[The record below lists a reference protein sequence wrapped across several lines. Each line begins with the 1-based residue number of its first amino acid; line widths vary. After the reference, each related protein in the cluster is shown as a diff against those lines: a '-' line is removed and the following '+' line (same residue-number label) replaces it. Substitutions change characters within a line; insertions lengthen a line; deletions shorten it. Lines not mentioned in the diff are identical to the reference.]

1 MLEERPHPADRL
13 AKEVPRDVAIAA
25 TNRDLRSEV
34 VGGGFREDL
43 LLPSEVLTIEILPQR
58 LRAGDIAVLAAHFN
72 RLLSVCLGLPP
83 LAITP
88 EVAARWS
95 PTALLAQREPRN
107 LVERLADPRRSVSGA
122 MPVGGEP
129 LPLSLR

>member
-1 MLEERPHPADRL
+1 M
-13 AKEVPRDVAIAA
+13 IAA

-43 LLPSEVLTIEILPQR
+43 FYRLEVLTIEIPPLR

-72 RLLSVCLGLPP
+72 RLLSARLGLPP

-88 EVAARWS
+88 RWRRGWPPTPGRAMCASCATWSNAR
-95 PTALLAQREPRN
+95 
-107 LVERLADPRRSVSGA
+107 
-122 MPVGGEP
+122 
-129 LPLSLR
+129 